1 MIDRRVIQI
10 ILLSF
15 IFFASCSNSSEVNVP
30 MTSISSPAEI
40 DPGSREIGEKEIRS
54 AGKIVIMD
62 IYNLSFSISG
72 QISSIFVKEGD
83 FVRSGDILAEL
94 DTTPNLI
101 SIAQAEGALE
111 LAQARL
117 VKVQAGPHK
126 SEIANAKAQA
136 TVIAARPTEVG
147 SDSYD
152 RASEIAAAKALLDYL
167 LDQPLPEDLA
177 VAQAEVTQAQK
188 NVDATKAQ
196 LDLARLVAP
205 ADGTVIKIFLN
216 TYEFAR
222 NGDVVIQIG
231 DLDRLSVQTNLYD
244 FEIVLLNIGDKA
256 RVSFDSLPG
265 VIVEGIVT
273 SISPDEK
280 VSQGGSYVVTILL
293 NDHDEEIQWGMT
305 AQVTFPKK

>member
-1 MIDRRVIQI
+1 MINRRVRQ
-10 ILLSF
+10 ILLLILVLF
-15 IFFASCSNSSEVNVP
+15 TSCSNSSEVNLP
-30 MTSISSPAEI
+30 MTSNSSPAEI
-40 DPGSREIGEKEIRS
+40 DPSSREIGEKEIRS
-54 AGKIVIMD
+54 TGKIVLMD
-62 IYNLSFSISG
+62 FYNLSFSISG
-72 QISSIFVKEGD
+72 QISNIFVKEGD
-83 FVRSGDILAEL
+83 FIKSGDILAEL
-94 DTTPNLI
+94 DTTPYLI

-117 VKVQAGPHK
+117 IKVQAGPHK
-126 SEIANAKAQA
+126 SEIENAKAQA

-147 SDSYD
+147 SNSYD
-152 RASEIAAAKALLDYL
+152 RDFEIAAAKAQLDFLLE
-167 LDQPLPEDLA
+167 QPFPEDLA
-177 VAQAEVTQAQK
+177 VAQAEVSQAQM

-196 LDLARLVAP
+196 LDLARLIAP
-205 ADGTVIKIFLN
+205 ADGSVIKILLN

-231 DLDRLSVQTNLYD
+231 DLRRLYVQTNMYD

-265 VIVEGIVT
+265 VIVDGTLI

-280 VSQGGSYVVTILL
+280 VSQGGSYVVTIRL
-293 NDHDEEIQWGMT
+293 DDYQEDVQWGMT